1 MVRFS
6 DLKNLTPNN
15 NRKRAGMTPN
25 GPDFRSSSATP
36 SDAPPP
42 AEASM
47 ASTGVYKDAVVYL
60 SGVFSAV
67 KKGRPFDL
75 EPGFRIVRQMVESA
89 AAQDALFIRA
99 IQLDERQNFLVNK
112 CINVAV
118 YSIRA
123 AEQLEYSKEI
133 QVEIGMAALLHEVG
147 MCRLP
152 EKILYKKEQ
161 LTQQEF
167 GLVQKHSEAGYEIL
181 KPYSGS
187 SPYLAEVALQVHERI
202 DGSGYPRGLKG
213 DEIHEYAQI
222 VGLMDIYEALS
233 HSRPQRERFNPFYAI
248 KEIIKTCKPKF
259 HKKHLKALLNAF
271 SIFPLST
278 YVRLNSNAV
287 GRVIQTYPDQ
297 PMRPRLQ
304 IEYDSQGRKVLTDRV
319 VNLPE
324 NSLLYIVDSVEEE
337 ELQQL
342 AEGRGLRETSPRQF
356 QDRDVSPAG
365 TEPVSLQSPEKTPK
379 PAKKKALREKGAGAR
394 PLLLLL
400 LLLVLLG
407 GIPYWKGRQSVPLSS
422 ASNQATEHV
431 GRIIRP
437 EAVKRL
443 ENTASLQAAEKDEV
457 LSPEMVGREKT
468 TDLKDEEALPQPA
481 SPSFQA
487 LTEKVETAQAYAS
500 ASRAPFSILLGSY
513 RSAALAERAMT
524 QYRAGGINPYRVKV
538 DLGRIGIWHRIFFGQ
553 YPSFSEA
560 QKAADRIPI
569 KEAVVKR
576 TPFAALVGSY
586 PNSEKAAAELY
597 RLQSLGYSPYLIEQ
611 ENGGFHLWVGAF
623 YTRQGA
629 EEQTAELLAQG
640 VKSRVVER

>member
-1 MVRFS
+1 
-6 DLKNLTPNN
+6 
-15 NRKRAGMTPN
+15 MTPN
-25 GPDFRSSSATP
+25 GSDFRSASPTP
-36 SDAPPP
+36 ADAPPP
-42 AEASM
+42 AEPFS
-47 ASTGVYKDAVVYL
+47 ASTDIYKDGVVYL

-67 KKGRPFDL
+67 KEGRQFDL
-75 EPGFRIVRQMVESA
+75 EPGFRIARQVVESA
-89 AAQDALFIRA
+89 SAQDELFIRA

-112 CINVAV
+112 CINVAI

-123 AEQLEYSKEI
+123 AEQLGYSKER

-161 LTQQEF
+161 LTQQELR
-167 GLVQKHSEAGYEIL
+167 LVQKHSEAGYEIL

-187 SPYLAEVALQVHERI
+187 YPYLAEVALQVHERI

-233 HSRPQRERFNPFYAI
+233 HSRPQRDRFNPFYAI

-278 YVRLNSNAV
+278 YVQLNSNAV
-287 GRVIQTYPDQ
+287 GRVIETYPDQ

-304 IEYDSQGRKVLTDRV
+304 IEYDSQGRKVLTERI

-324 NSLLYIVDSVEEE
+324 NSLLYIVDSVEED
-337 ELQQL
+337 ELEKL
-342 AEGRGLRETSPRQF
+342 AEGRDLQESSPRQF
-356 QDRDVSPAG
+356 QDRDVSSAGIEPAS
-365 TEPVSLQSPEKTPK
+365 SLPAEKAPK
-379 PAKKKALREKGAGAR
+379 PAKKKGLRGKGAGAR

-407 GIPYWKGRQSVPLSS
+407 GIPYWKGRQSVGLSS
-422 ASNQATEHV
+422 ASNRATESV
-431 GRIIRP
+431 RRII
-437 EAVKRL
+437 
-443 ENTASLQAAEKDEV
+443 
-457 LSPEMVGREKT
+457 
-468 TDLKDEEALPQPA
+468 QP
-481 SPSFQA
+481 
-487 LTEKVETAQAYAS
+487 
-500 ASRAPFSILLGSY
+500 
-513 RSAALAERAMT
+513 
-524 QYRAGGINPYRVKV
+524 
-538 DLGRIGIWHRIFFGQ
+538 
-553 YPSFSEA
+553 
-560 QKAADRIPI
+560 
-569 KEAVVKR
+569 EAVVKR
-576 TPFAALVGSY
+576 TPFAALVGTY
-586 PNSEKAAAELY
+586 LNSGKAAAELD

-611 ENGGFHLWVGAF
+611 ENGGIHLWVGAF

-629 EEQTAELLAQG
+629 EEQIAELLAKG